1 MQYTIVSGTNREGS
15 NTLRVANEVREI
27 MRSKGLNPN
36 LITLEGLDLN
46 RKCER
51 LAQLERDVL
60 IPSAKFAIVVPE
72 YNGSYPGSLK
82 TFIDLSDI
90 RNVWWGKKAMLIG
103 VSTGRAGN
111 LRGMEH
117 LTGTLN
123 YLKVTVMPN
132 RLPIS
137 VVDKLMDAQGRI
149 TDAPT
154 LTALGAQIDEFIAF

>member
-1 MQYTIVSGTNREGS
+1 MQYAILSGTQREGS
-15 NTLRVANEVREI
+15 NTLKVATEIREI
-27 MRSKGLNPN
+27 MRSKGLNPS

-51 LAQLERDVL
+51 LRRLEEEVL
-60 IPSAKFAIVVPE
+60 VPSQKFVIVAPE

-82 TFIDLSDI
+82 TVIDLSDI
-90 RNVWWGKKAMLIG
+90 RNVWWGKKAMLTG

-123 YLKVTVMPN
+123 YLKVTVLPN

-137 VVDKLMDAQGRI
+137 VVDKLMDEQGRI
-149 TDAPT
+149 TDVPT
-154 LTALGAQIDEFIAF
+154 LAALDAQIEEFIRF